1 MVTVDAILLGGG
13 LGTRFAETS
22 QNLKSELPKQFQ
34 LLGNVP
40 VFVHCLQSFID
51 MGIFRQIVLT
61 TPKMH
66 IRTAED
72 QILQYVRNPNRIKI
86 RVIAGGERRQ
96 DSSRLAL
103 EALDETQ
110 PSPTRILIHDACRPY
125 ISEEMTKQIKSCL
138 YDRAYGAWV
147 PVIPVVDTL
156 KRVKDQQVVETVDRS
171 LVHRVQTPQIF
182 EYTLIR
188 SLMER
193 IRDLT
198 ELNFTDDASLCEY
211 YGIPVGVFQGDVR
224 NIKLTYDFEL
234 ETLQGVLAEAKRTKL
249 CAPESATT
257 FTG

>member
-1 MVTVDAILLGGG
+1 MITVDAILLGGG

-22 QNLKSELPKQFQ
+22 QNLNSDLPKQFQ
-34 LLGNVP
+34 LLGGVP
-40 VFVHCLQSFID
+40 VFIHCLQSFID
-51 MGIFRQIVLT
+51 MGIFRQIILT
-61 TPKMH
+61 TPKLH

-72 QILQYVRNPNRIKI
+72 QIFKYIKNPQNIKI

-96 DSSRLAL
+96 DSSRVAL
-103 EALDETQ
+103 EALEETQ
-110 PSPTRILIHDACRPY
+110 PSPTRVLIHDACRPY
-125 ISEEMTKQIKSCL
+125 ISEDLSKQIKSCL

-156 KRVKDQQVVETVDRS
+156 KKVKDQQVVETVDRS

-182 EYTLIR
+182 EFTLIR

-193 IRDLT
+193 IKDLT

-211 YGIPVGVFQGDVR
+211 YGIPVGVFKGDVR

-234 ETLQGVLAEAKRTKL
+234 ETLQGVLSEAKRAKT
-249 CAPESATT
+249 CAPASATT
-257 FTG
+257 FTV

>member
-1 MVTVDAILLGGG
+1 MITVDAILLGGG

-22 QNLKSELPKQFQ
+22 QRTNAELPKQFQ
-34 LLGNVP
+34 LIGGVP
-40 VFVHCLQSFID
+40 VFIHCLQSFLD
-51 MGIFRQIVLT
+51 MGIFRQVVITSPLIQ
-61 TPKMH
+61 

-72 QILQYVRNPNRIKI
+72 QITKYIRNPNQVKI

-103 EALDETQ
+103 GALEETQ
-110 PSPTRILIHDACRPY
+110 PSPTRVLIHDACRPY
-125 ISEEMTKQIKSCL
+125 ISDELAGQIKNSL

-147 PVIPVVDTL
+147 PVIPVMDTL
-156 KRVKDQQVVETVDRS
+156 KKVKDQQVVETVDRS

-182 EYTLIR
+182 EFTLIR
-188 SLMER
+188 SLMDR
-193 IRDLT
+193 IKDLK

-211 YGIPVGVFQGDVR
+211 YGIPVGVFKGDVR

-234 ETLQGVLAEAKRTKL
+234 ETLHGVLAEAKRVKT

-257 FTG
+257 FTV